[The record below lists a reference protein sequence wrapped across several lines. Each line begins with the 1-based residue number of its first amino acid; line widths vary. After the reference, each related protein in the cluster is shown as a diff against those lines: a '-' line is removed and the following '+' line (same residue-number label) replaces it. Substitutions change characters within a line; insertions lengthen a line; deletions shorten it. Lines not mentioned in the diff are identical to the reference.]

1 MANYRRQIG
10 TFLQGTTGCTTCVSI
25 PTLSTSAVTSI
36 TQTGGVS
43 GGLNLNGNGGTITQ
57 KGVQYSSNSGFAF
70 FNSTNNGSGTA
81 GYTSTMTG
89 LTAGTTYYVRA
100 YATNSAGTGYGLTRT
115 WQTSPAATNNV
126 LITPCGGGT
135 AVSVSYGSLVIG
147 LGSIY
152 QYTLN
157 GSPTTYCGTTGAAT
171 NNVAVGVISDNTER
185 ACGDPAC
192 NE

>member
-10 TFLQGTTGCTTCVSI
+10 SFLQGVTGCATCVSI

-115 WQTSPAATNNV
+115 WQTSQAPSNNI
-126 LITPCGGGT
+126 LITPCNGG
-135 AVSVSYGSLVIG
+135 ADISVSYGSLTIG
-147 LGSIY
+147 LGAIY
-152 QYTLN
+152 KYTLFN
-157 GSPTTYCGTTGAAT
+157 GGGSACGTTGFGT
-171 NNVAVGVISDNTER
+171 NLAAVGAILSDTEYP
-185 ACGDPAC
+185 CGDDEC
-192 NE
+192 NA